1 MFLIVGLGNP
11 GRQYEATRHNV
22 GFMAVDF
29 LSDRYNFL
37 WSNKSKFNSDL
48 AEGSAL
54 GIKVI
59 LCKPTTYMNLSGQ
72 AVQSIASYYKIPFNK
87 ITIIHDD
94 IDLEL
99 GKIRYKTGGGSGGH
113 NGIKSI
119 DQMLGTNEYSRIRI
133 GVGRPQNDKIDTAD
147 FVLQNFLNDEE
158 KIIEDKLSFL
168 SNNIELLLQGEIEK
182 FKAKIAL
189 PKPIIVIEK

>member
-29 LSDRYNFL
+29 ISDRYNFS

-48 AEGSAL
+48 AEGNAYGS
-54 GIKVI
+54 KVI
-59 LCKPTTYMNLSGQ
+59 LCKPTTYMNLAGQ
-72 AVQSIASYYKIPFNK
+72 AVGPISSYYKITFDK
-87 ITIIHDD
+87 IIVIHDD
-94 IDLEL
+94 IDLAF
-99 GKIRYKTGGGSGGH
+99 GKIKCKIGGGSGGH

-119 DQMLGTNEYSRIRI
+119 DQMLGTNEYFRIKV
-133 GVGRPQNDKIDTAD
+133 GVGRPQNDNQSPSD
-147 FVLQNFLNDEE
+147 FVLQNFFSEE
-158 KIIEDKLSFL
+158 QKVIDNKLSGL
-168 SNNIELLLQGEIEK
+168 AGNMELLLQGKIDE

-189 PKPIIVIEK
+189 YQSLN